1 MGSVQGGDAAEGGAV
16 STVAQEA
23 QEGEPGGT
31 HTCAGLDPGGLG
43 AGVGGRQQAPRG
55 QRGAAGGHGRA
66 GCDGQGSGNKGSVS
80 RERRS
85 GLGTGRQG
93 LQQRNSLYRR
103 LNRPPPLSLGGTRSL
118 GAPEVHLGP
127 PSGGGPWTLSTG
139 CAPGGWELAREEGPL
154 VLSSCPEALRT
165 HGAWEEPASHSSELK
180 VCRGSAGPCE
190 GGESV
195 LASQRR
201 DPYGDSSC
209 PGECAAHPW
218 PPAAEDTA
226 GPVRPGGLQR
236 ALRPVPGS
244 PMKAPRPGEADLT
257 SSWSGPMPTLSV
269 TPTLC

>member
-1 MGSVQGGDAAEGGAV
+1 MRDVTARRPGTKAASAERGAV
-16 STVAQEA
+16 AWGPAGRVCSRQTASTV
-23 QEGEPGGT
+23 GLTGLHHSPW
-31 HTCAGLDPGGLG
+31 AG
-43 AGVGGRQQAPRG
+43 
-55 QRGAAGGHGRA
+55 
-66 GCDGQGSGNKGSVS
+66 
-80 RERRS
+80 
-85 GLGTGRQG
+85 
-93 LQQRNSLYRR
+93 
-103 LNRPPPLSLGGTRSL
+103 
-118 GAPEVHLGP
+118 PEVHLGP

-201 DPYGDSSC
+201 DPYRDSSC

-244 PMKAPRPGEADLT
+244 PTKAPRPGEADLT